1 MIKDKKKR
9 IITRI
14 ILIIIGI
21 IAIVCLSGC
30 KKCAKSHKEDSICVS
45 YTPISTGKTI
55 VLIPHYYKCKKTVCD
70 EWAEKN
76 E

>member
-45 YTPISTGKTI
+45 YTPISR
-55 VLIPHYYKCKKTVCD
+55 
-70 EWAEKN
+70 
-76 E
+76 